1 VGDDG
6 EKGARP
12 GELMKALA
20 GEIVPRLDALAK
32 RVEDIAATPLP
43 PQTAGRGYSGITKRG
58 DGGEDVVTAL
68 SRMSDEERTLALIK
82 AAHANPI
89 RPAGAVRG

>member
-1 VGDDG
+1 
-6 EKGARP
+6 
-12 GELMKALA
+12 MKALA

-43 PQTAGRGYSGITKRG
+43 PQTAGRGFAGISKRA
-58 DGGEDVVTAL
+58 DGGLYGEDVVTAL

-89 RPAGAVRG
+89 RPAGVVRG